1 MVNHRMTRGE
11 ANAVQTL
18 VIEYH
23 NFYRAWERGEV
34 RKAVE
39 AARRIRNVADVAR
52 YCGISISEITSIA
65 NKADAAH
72 FA

>member
-39 AARRIRNVADVAR
+39 AARRVRNVADNYRDWETGHIVT
-52 YCGISISEITSIA
+52 GKQDIS
-65 NKADAAH
+65 
-72 FA
+72 